1 MGMQGRNKEVLCEAR
16 SVVFCLLH
24 AKSAFF
30 EMRFLISI
38 PKIPLFLSFAGSEDG
53 RMGVRVGVAF
63 CNQG

>member
-38 PKIPLFLSFAGSEDG
+38 PKIPLFRGERGWERAGKGAASG
-53 RMGVRVGVAF
+53 A
-63 CNQG
+63 QPSLIS